1 MLINTRSLAVVVLAL
16 LGCRGSSPAPKPTA
30 ARSATSARGLHYED
44 AGRGDPIVLIH
55 GFQMDLREWDEIA
68 PVLAQ
73 ARRVIRYDARGHG
86 RSAAID
92 APFFAHEDL
101 DALLTELGVSR
112 ADVVGLSMGSNI
124 ALEFALMHPGRVR
137 RLVMISPG
145 LPDIRVTA
153 SRAWMTPIMTA
164 VRAGNGAEAARL
176 WWESPMLEGTRARG
190 AAGERYRAVVLANG
204 RIWTQNPSAQR
215 QLEPSLSA
223 RLSRLTV
230 PLVVIVGGADA
241 TGAVPQSDSIAA
253 RLPSVQRL
261 TIPNAGH
268 MVSTERPGEIVAAL
282 NRFLRR

>member
-1 MLINTRSLAVVVLAL
+1 MLINPRVLAFAAFAL
-16 LGCRGSSPAPKPTA
+16 IACRGPSPAPTPVA
-30 ARSATSARGLHYED
+30 ARSATSRRGLHYEE
-44 AGRGDPIVLIH
+44 AGHGDPIVLIH

-73 ARRVIRYDARGHG
+73 SRRVIRYDARGHG

-92 APFFAHEDL
+92 GPFFAHEDL
-101 DALLTELGVSR
+101 EALLTELGVSR
-112 ADVVGLSMGSNI
+112 ADVIGLSMGSNI

-137 RLVMISPG
+137 QLVMISPG
-145 LPDIRVTA
+145 LPDVRVTA
-153 SRAWMTPIMTA
+153 SRTWMTPIMTA

-190 AAGERYRAVVLANG
+190 SAGERYRAVVLDNG

-230 PLVVIVGGADA
+230 PLLVIVGGGDV

-261 TIPNAGH
+261 TIPDAGH

-282 NRFLRR
+282 NRFLAR